1 MSEIDHKVKALELAN
16 QFTGEA
22 PEKIVARATAY
33 HAFLTGGAAAK
44 PAAAAAATKPATTKP
59 ATTKPAATAPA
70 AAGKPATVTAPAGK
84 PATTKPAATK
94 PAATAPKAQV
104 GKYTEDQVRAKIRE
118 VASNEALGKQEALDI
133 LDENGNVQNVSQLKP
148 ENYDK
153 VYEACQAALNAIP
166 GSEATD
172 DAAGAGEEFDP
183 TA

>member
-1 MSEIDHKVKALELAN
+1 MSDKLLERIATALETIAAAASK
-16 QFTGEA
+16 TA
-22 PEKIVARATAY
+22 ATPAAAAAKPATA
-33 HAFLTGGAAAK
+33 AAAK
-44 PAAAAAATKPATTKP
+44 PAAAAA
-59 ATTKPAATAPA
+59 KPAAA
-70 AAGKPATVTAPAGK
+70 AAKPTVTVPPGKP
-84 PATTKPAATK
+84 ATK
-94 PAATAPKAQV
+94 PAAAKAAAAAPKTQV

-166 GSEATD
+166 GAEEPEA
-172 DAAGAGEEFDP
+172 AAGDEFDP